1 MKKVLKYLVFVD
13 AFIIFGAALFVPV
26 YALFVEELGGAALA
40 AGGAWA
46 VFTITMG
53 VFMFIVSRWEDHVK
67 HQEKILVG
75 SYGLMAVAAFC
86 LIFVQQ
92 LWQLFLVQGLIG
104 VAEAFNRPVFEGIYT
119 KYLEKGKFTSQ
130 WGVWSGI
137 GAILSGFAAITGGLL
152 VTFFGFRSLFMLMF
166 IAALIGFALS
176 FKFLKKRKYVKRSK
190 PRRKS

>member
-13 AFIIFGAALFVPV
+13 AFVIFGAALFIPI
-26 YALFVEELGGAALA
+26 YALFVEELGGTALA

-46 VFTITMG
+46 AFTFTMG
-53 VFMFIVSRWEDHVK
+53 IFMFFVSRWEDTVK
-67 HQEKILVG
+67 HQEKILIG

-92 LWQLFLVQGLIG
+92 IWQLFLVQGLLGI
-104 VAEAFNRPVFEGIYT
+104 AEAFNRPVFEGIYT
-119 KYLEKGKFTSQ
+119 KHLDKGKYTSQ

-137 GAILSGFAAITGGLL
+137 GAMLSGVAAIVGGL
-152 VTFFGFRSLFMLMF
+152 VAKFYGFRPLFIIMFVVALTGSL
-166 IAALIGFALS
+166 LS
-176 FKFLKKRKYVKRSK
+176 FKFLKKKKTKKSK